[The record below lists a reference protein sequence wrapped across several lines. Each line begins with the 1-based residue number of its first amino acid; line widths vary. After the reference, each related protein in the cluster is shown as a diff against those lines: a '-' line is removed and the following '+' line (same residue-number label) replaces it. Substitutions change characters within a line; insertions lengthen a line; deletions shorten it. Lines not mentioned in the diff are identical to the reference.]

1 MSSEK
6 SDLVLLLPQ
15 LMTLSLNIY
24 DLHVISRAR
33 ALKEAV
39 KSANS
44 HLTYGKWNIY
54 SSDKHFPFL
63 GDKVHMWKETE
74 VGDME

>member
-1 MSSEK
+1 M
-6 SDLVLLLPQ
+6 LLLPQ

-24 DLHVISRAR
+24 DLHVILRAR

-39 KSANS
+39 KSGNS
-44 HLTYGKWNIY
+44 HLTYGKLNIY

-63 GDKVHMWKETE
+63 GDKVHMCKETE

>member
-1 MSSEK
+1 MVNSVHTQCVYLLMLAACLDKSKSMSSEK

-24 DLHVISRAR
+24 DLHVTSRAR

-44 HLTYGKWNIY
+44 HLTYGK
-54 SSDKHFPFL
+54 
-63 GDKVHMWKETE
+63 
-74 VGDME
+74 